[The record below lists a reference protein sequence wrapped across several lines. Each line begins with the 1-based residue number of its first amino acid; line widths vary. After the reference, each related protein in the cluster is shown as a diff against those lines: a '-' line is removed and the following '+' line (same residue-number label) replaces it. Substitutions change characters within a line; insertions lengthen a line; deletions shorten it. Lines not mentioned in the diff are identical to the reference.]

1 MTKIFGL
8 VKLLFIL
15 LICLII
21 NFQSN
26 IIPAVALT
34 RQNEEAPNQVLYQ
47 ARHTLRDSQGQPWQ
61 VVLYKRVKSG
71 VIQTVNLRLVSF
83 PDSVEFQHPAN
94 LTITTDEGDTFET
107 TDQFAEKSPGP
118 NVGEYIISDL
128 GNNINQMLDHSALLL
143 TLPVNSPS
151 PITLPITLKIPES
164 VILEWQEV
172 INS

>member
-1 MTKIFGL
+1 MTKIFAL

-15 LICLII
+15 LICIII

-26 IIPAVALT
+26 IIPAFALT
-34 RQNEEAPNQVLYQ
+34 RQNQEAPNQVLYQ
-47 ARHTLRDSQGQPWQ
+47 ARHTLRDSEGKAWQ
-61 VVLYKRVKSG
+61 VVLYKRLKSG
-71 VIQTVNLRLVSF
+71 VIQTVNLRLVGF
-83 PDSVEFQHPAN
+83 PNSVEFQHPVK

-128 GNNINQMLDHSALLL
+128 GNNINQMLDHSSLLL

-151 PITLPITLKIPES
+151 PITLKIPAS